1 MKKIHPNS
9 FLIRSLMVI
18 GFACALF
25 SFSFKPGGDSFSV
38 YLNDKLLLQQF
49 VHLKEKPKTISL
61 QQASSADVLR
71 IHYSHCGKMGVARNL
86 FLKDDQNRTLKAWK
100 FENSED
106 GDKGAMTVQAADIAT
121 IQKKN
126 GFRKMS
132 LIYSSE
138 QLPDGILIAYVSKDA
153 NAEASIK

>member
-1 MKKIHPNS
+1 MKNIHPNS
-9 FLIRSLMVI
+9 IVIRSLIVI
-18 GFACALF
+18 GFACALL
-25 SFSFKPGGDSFSV
+25 SFSLKPGGDSFSV

-49 VHLKEKPKTISL
+49 VHLKEKTKTISL

-86 FLKDDQNRTLKAWK
+86 FLKDDQNRTLKSWR

-106 GDKGAMTVQAADIAT
+106 GDKGAMIVQAADIAS

-126 GFRKMS
+126 GLKKMS
-132 LIYSSE
+132 LVYSSE
-138 QLPDGILIAYVSKDA
+138 QLPDGIVIAYVSKESD
-153 NAEASIK
+153 AEASIK